1 MHSQRQS
8 IPAVMSGLT
17 VFSMVLVLNGI
28 DDGGISRAT
37 G

>member
-17 VFSMVLVLNGI
+17 VFSMGVLNGI
-28 DDGGISRAT
+28 DDGGISGAA